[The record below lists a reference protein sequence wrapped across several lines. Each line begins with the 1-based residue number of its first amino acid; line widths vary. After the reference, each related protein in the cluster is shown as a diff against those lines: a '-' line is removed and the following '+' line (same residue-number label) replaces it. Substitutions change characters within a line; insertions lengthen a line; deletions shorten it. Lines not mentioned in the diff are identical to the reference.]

1 MSDDENFLS
10 RWARRKREVADSERA
25 ESETPALDSAA
36 PSPPADAAPAAP
48 ASQEP
53 EFDLSK
59 LPSLESI
66 TAATDVSAFM
76 QAGVPAALRHAA
88 LRRAWVADPAIRDF
102 VGLAENAW
110 DFTDPNAM
118 AGFGALDPGVDVK
131 KLVAEIFRDAT
142 EPPAEQSA
150 AAETATPETPE
161 ESPAQAARD
170 PAPDPVEPQLV
181 QRDNDVAMQQEGDEQ
196 RESDKQSPEPV
207 RLARKHGGALPR

>member
-10 RWARRKREVADSERA
+10 RWARRKREVAESERA
-25 ESETPALDSAA
+25 ESQAPPSDSAA
-36 PSPPADAAPAAP
+36 QKPPADAAQAVPAAK
-48 ASQEP
+48 EP

-59 LPSLESI
+59 LPSLDSI

-110 DFTDPNAM
+110 DFTDPDAM

-131 KLVAEIFRDAT
+131 KLVAEIFRDAA
-142 EPPAEQSA
+142 EPPAEPSA
-150 AAETATPETPE
+150 VAETTIPAAPE
-161 ESPAQAARD
+161 ESPAQTARE
-170 PAPDPVEPQLV
+170 PAPEPVEPQLM
-181 QRDNDVAMQQEGDEQ
+181 QRDIDAASQQESE
-196 RESDKQSPEPV
+196 RRPPEAV
-207 RLARKHGGALPR
+207 RLARRHGGALPH

>member
-10 RWARRKREVADSERA
+10 RWARRKRAVAESERA
-25 ESETPALDSAA
+25 ASETPPPDSATQKPLA
-36 PSPPADAAPAAP
+36 ETAQAAPP
-48 ASQEP
+48 SQEP
-53 EFDLSK
+53 AFDLSK
-59 LPSLESI
+59 LPSLDSI
-66 TAATDVSAFM
+66 TAATDVSGFM

-142 EPPAEQSA
+142 ELPAEPST
-150 AAETATPETPE
+150 AAETATPGTTK
-161 ESPAQAARD
+161 ESPAQIERA
-170 PAPDPVEPQLV
+170 PAPEPQLV
-181 QRDNDVAMQQEGDEQ
+181 QREKDGAEQQDGDEQ
-196 RESDKQSPEPV
+196 SEPV
-207 RLARKHGGALPR
+207 RLTRRHGGALPH

>member
-1 MSDDENFLS
+1 MSDDENFVS
-10 RWARRKREVADSERA
+10 RWARRKREVAESERA
-25 ESETPALDSAA
+25 TGASPAAESAA
-36 PSPPADAAPAAP
+36 QKPPVDAAQAAP
-48 ASQEP
+48 ASKKP

-59 LPSLESI
+59 LPSLDSI

-142 EPPAEQSA
+142 EPPAEQQSP
-150 AAETATPETPE
+150 AAETATPVMPE
-161 ESPAQAARD
+161 ESPVQTARD
-170 PAPDPVEPQLV
+170 PAPEPVERQLV
-181 QRDNDVAMQQEGDEQ
+181 QRDNDAASQHVN
-196 RESDKQSPEPV
+196 DKPSSEPV
-207 RLARKHGGALPR
+207 RLARRHGGALPH